1 MKQIYVRKIVLKN
14 FKGTRDL
21 AIGLSTHMRFVGPN
35 ESRKTTVVDGFT
47 WVLTDKDSL
56 GRKQFDIKPL
66 DERNQVIH
74 GLSPD
79 VTIELRVDGKPV
91 VLRKVFSEKWT
102 KKRGSAIEE
111 FTGHT
116 TDYYIDGVPVKQKE
130 YQAFID
136 SVVSEELLKLLTN
149 PMHFNEQL
157 SWQDRRRLLL
167 EVCGDVTDDEVI
179 QSNQSLASMPTFLE
193 GRSIDDHRKVV
204 KAQMAQVNKDLE
216 KIPVRIDE
224 VSRSKPDPDGL
235 NEIELQTD
243 IEGLKSRIADKDAE
257 QTRLQSGGEVAEKEK
272 RLREV
277 EGELL
282 QIKNA
287 AQSDVMDQIT
297 VQRRNVTDSDSKV
310 DTIGRQIQS
319 HSRAI
324 AGNEELIDELSRK
337 VSELRDDWVAEND
350 TEPAETGVVD
360 TCPSCGQA
368 LPEADVQAAIEKSR
382 AHFNQHKAE
391 KLEAITQKAV
401 EAKNRIIALQSQNE
415 QLRLAIES
423 LEVQYKE
430 AQQSVAD
437 AKAKLE
443 ELQSQVTDP
452 TKSLEYR
459 AKEMER
465 QHLVNKIAGLRQSV
479 LDDVSRVRT
488 ELIDLRDELR
498 RKETLLARFEQ
509 VRKLDDRIEELKQQE
524 RNLAAEYERLSQQLY
539 LLEEFTRA
547 KVAMLEDKINS
558 KFKYARFKLFT
569 EQINGGLTETCETLY
584 KGVSY
589 SGGLNTGG
597 KILVGLDIIETL
609 QKHFGYSLPVWVDN
623 RESLT
628 SPIEL
633 GCQLIELVA
642 DPTKKKLEIEDLEQE
657 AV

>member
-1 MKQIYVRKIVLKN
+1 MKQIYVRKITLKN
-14 FKGTRDL
+14 FKGAKDL
-21 AIGLSTHMRFVGPN
+21 VIGVSTHMRFVGPN
-35 ESRKTTVVDGFT
+35 ESRKTTVLDGFT

-79 VTIELRVDGKPV
+79 VTVELRVDGKPI

-102 KKRGSAIEE
+102 KKRGSALEE

-136 SVVSEELLKLLTN
+136 SLVSEELLKLLTN

-179 QSNQSLASMPTFLE
+179 QSNQSLSSIPTFLE

-224 VSRSKPDPDGL
+224 VSRSKPETDGL

-243 IEGLKSRIADKDAE
+243 IEGLKSKIADKEAE

-297 VQRRNVTDSDSKV
+297 VQRRNIADAELKV
-310 DTIGRQIQS
+310 DTTGSLMQS
-319 HSRAI
+319 RSRAI
-324 AGNEELIDELSRK
+324 AGNEELINELRRK
-337 VSELRDDWVAEND
+337 VEKLRDDWVTENE
-350 TEPAETGVVD
+350 TELAETGVVD

-368 LPEADVQAAIEKSR
+368 LPETDVQAAIEKAR

-391 KLEAITQKAV
+391 QLETITQKAV
-401 EAKNRIIALQSQNE
+401 EAKNRIAELETTNE
-415 QLRLAIES
+415 QLQATIQS
-423 LEVQYKE
+423 LETQHKE
-430 AQQSVAD
+430 AQQVVTD
-437 AKAKLE
+437 AKTHLD

-459 AKEMER
+459 AKELER
-465 QHLVNKIAGLRQSV
+465 QAVVNKIAGLRQSV
-479 LDDVSRVRT
+479 LDDVNRVRN
-488 ELIDLRDELR
+488 ELMDLRDELR
-498 RKETLLARFEQ
+498 RKETLLAQFEQ

-524 RNLAAEYERLSQQLY
+524 RALAAEYERLSQQLY

-597 KILVGLDIIETL
+597 KILVGLDILETL

-633 GCQLIELVA
+633 DSQLIELVA